1 MGGEDDFE
9 DDEPEANQFELAEV
23 NEVEANDSDLPPHFR
38 QLTAQFN
45 AAGFSADSPDDI
57 RIFARHMEAQGDMV
71 AAGALAARAFELEAE
86 QDAAKPAV
94 WEAEETL
101 VKALPED
108 MAQELVDS
116 WGADFADRLVRAENV
131 IENMGQGDAFLAA
144 VRRNDARMVFSL
156 LTVADRFAVENG
168 IQGDRSGYSHE
179 PAPATGDE
187 FDKLQ
192 IQREIDRLWQL
203 GPAGS
208 DERRRVQNRL
218 DYLFGRLHG
227 EGEIVGKGGRVL

>member
-9 DDEPEANQFELAEV
+9 DDEPEANQFELAER

-38 QLTAQFN
+38 QLTAQFDN
-45 AAGFSADSPDDI
+45 AGFDADNPDDI
-57 RIFARHMEAQGDMV
+57 RIFARHMEAQGDHM
-71 AAGALAARAFELEAE
+71 AANALAARAAELEME
-86 QDAAKPAV
+86 IDAAKPAV

-101 VKALPED
+101 VKAMPED
-108 MAQELVDS
+108 MMQELIDS
-116 WGADFADRLVRAENV
+116 WGADFADRLVRAESV
-131 IENMGQGDAFLAA
+131 LDDMGAGDAFLAA
-144 VRRNDARMVFSL
+144 VKRGDARMVFGL
-156 LTVADRFAVENG
+156 LTVADRFAVQNG

-192 IQREIDRLWQL
+192 IQREIDRLWAL

-208 DERRRVQNRL
+208 PERRQVQNRL

-227 EGEIVGKGGRVL
+227 EEPIIGKGGRFV